1 MEDKAYKIG
10 LNDEGSIVIQT
21 PDDGIITF
29 PVEISKLLY
38 YNMCAFYNNT
48 NDKLNNKHN
57 NQSSTLKIC

>member
-1 MEDKAYKIG
+1 MEDKSYRIG
-10 LNDEGSIVIQT
+10 LNDEGSVIIQT

-38 YNMCAFYNNT
+38 YNMCAFYNT